1 MTLLKLQDILGDRI
15 LISLRED
22 LTPENRQ
29 QENEQ
34 TRLVMNTA
42 KQMINNGKL
51 ILETEKILAQ
61 NRNLKKS
68 YAYMLIDGK
77 DVPDER
83 IAS

>member
-22 LTPENRQ
+22 LTPEDRQ

-77 DVPDER
+77 DISDER

>member
-1 MTLLKLQDILGDRI
+1 MTLLKLQDILGERI
-15 LISLRED
+15 LVSLRDD
-22 LTPENRQ
+22 LTPEERQ

-34 TRLVMNTA
+34 SRLVMNTA

-51 ILETEKILAQ
+51 ILETEKVLAQ
-61 NRNLKKS
+61 NKNLKKS

-77 DVPDER
+77 DISDER